1 MKKSLLFLIVLFSVI
16 TANAQSYMGYIPDN
30 YAGVQGVLFN
40 PASIVDSRLKTD
52 INLFSTSTS
61 LNNDFYGLRLL
72 DLSKKNF
79 DADKNGIKTP
89 LKNNGGI
96 LFADVMGPS
105 FMFNIA
111 PKHAIAIFSRARA
124 VANVNSINGDLYDKL
139 KDGLDDA
146 STFSNLKVGSPN
158 MVGHSWAEVG
168 ASYAAVLWQSKQ
180 HFLKGGL
187 TAKYLIGGVNSY
199 AKGSDVTSEFIQ
211 TNNAATSLLKTTGTL
226 TIGSSQDFITGKDEV
241 KFDPNAKG
249 YGADFGFIYEW
260 RPNYESYD
268 LNKAKAVDNNFKSV
282 NKYKVRFGLSITD
295 IGYIN
300 YNNSKIDSY
309 NINGTVSQRDIDKA
323 DNLGDFLK
331 LHYGTPTTVRK
342 TVKANLPTV
351 MHLDLDWNVHNK
363 FYLNLNG
370 NLSLVDKS
378 ALGKTSTANTVILTP
393 RYETRWFTFSVPINY
408 MEYSGLQVGTGL
420 RFGPLFVGSSSL
432 ITNLT
437 SKESKAADVYFGF
450 KIPVY
455 QKKFKDRDG
464 DGVIDKVDGCKKVA
478 GPAENKGCPWPDTD
492 GDLVFDKDDACPK
505 VAGPVENKGCPWTD
519 SDGDTLLDNVD
530 ACPKIA
536 GPVENKGCPWPDTDG
551 DGVLDKDDKCPTEKG
566 LVSNGG
572 CPELDTDGDGVLDKE
587 DKCPTEKGLAS
598 NAGCPELDADK
609 DGVLDKVDECPT
621 VAGPASNKG
630 CPEVTKEVLKELKVQ
645 ARAVFFVTGKAVLQ
659 TADKGQTDERLG
671 AIKEILKNYPNAKFS
686 IEGHTDNVGNA
697 KANQKLSEARAKVVM
712 KALITKGVNPEN
724 LTYKGF
730 GATKPVASNKTASG
744 RAENR
749 RTEVIHVGTI
759 YEGKL

>member
-1 MKKSLLFLIVLFSVI
+1 MKKSLLFIIVLFSVI
-16 TANAQSYMGYIPDN
+16 ATNANAQSYMGFIPDN

-40 PASIVDSRLKTD
+40 PASIVDSRFKTD
-52 INLFSTSTS
+52 INLFSSSTAVGNDMYGVGLLDVYKDNYIFEKQAKTTPS
-61 LNNDFYGLRLL
+61 LNNNAIVNVDF
-72 DLSKKNF
+72 
-79 DADKNGIKTP
+79 
-89 LKNNGGI
+89 
-96 LFADVMGPS
+96 MGPS

-111 PKHAIAIFSRARA
+111 PKHAIAIFTRARA
-124 VANVNSINGDLYDKL
+124 VANINSINGDLYNKL

-146 STFSNLKVGSPN
+146 ASFSNLKVGSPN
-158 MVGHSWAEVG
+158 MAGHSWGEVG

-180 HFLKGGL
+180 HFLKAGV

-199 AKGSDVTSEFIQ
+199 AKGDNVTSSYSQ
-211 TNNAATSLLKTTGTL
+211 ANNPSLSKLTTTGSL
-226 TIGSSQDFITGKDEV
+226 TIGSSQDFITGNEDY
-241 KFDPNAKG
+241 KFDPNSKG
-249 YGADFGFIYEW
+249 YGADLGLIYEW
-260 RPNYESYD
+260 RPDYESYD
-268 LNKAKAVDNNFKSV
+268 LNNAKAVDNNFKNL
-282 NKYKVRFGLSITD
+282 NKYKLRLGLSVTD

-300 YNNSKIDSY
+300 YNNSKIDTY
-309 NINGTVSQRDIDKA
+309 TINGVVSQKDIDDA
-323 DNLGDFLK
+323 GNLEDFLT

-351 MHLDLDWNVHNK
+351 MHLDADWNMYKK

-378 ALGKTSTANTVILTP
+378 ALGRTSSANTVILTP
-393 RYETRWFTFSVPINY
+393 RYETRWFTFSLPINY
-408 MEYSGLQVGTGL
+408 MEYSGVQVGSGL
-420 RFGPLFVGSSSL
+420 RFGPMFIGSSSL
-432 ITNLT
+432 VTNLLSKQ
-437 SKESKAADVYFGF
+437 SKEVDFYLGF

-478 GPAENKGCPWPDTD
+478 GSAENKGCPWPDTD
-492 GDLVFDKDDACPK
+492 GDLVFDKDDACVN
-505 VAGPVENKGCPWTD
+505 VAGPVENKGCPWKD

-530 ACPKIA
+530 ACPSVA

-551 DGVLDKDDKCPTEKG
+551 DA
-566 LVSNGG
+566 
-572 CPELDTDGDGVLDKE
+572 VLDKE
-587 DKCPTEKGLAS
+587 DKCPNEKGLVA
-598 NAGCPELDADK
+598 NAGCPELDTDK

-621 VAGPASNKG
+621 VAGPVSNKG
-630 CPEVTKEVLKELKVQ
+630 CPEVIKEVTREVTKEVLKELKVQ

-659 TADKGQTDERLG
+659 SADKGQTDGRLD
-671 AIKEILKNYPNAKFS
+671 AIKEILKNYPNAKFA
-686 IEGHTDNVGNA
+686 IEGHTDSVGNA
-697 KANQKLSEARAKVVM
+697 KTNKKLSEARAKVVM
-712 KALITKGVNPEN
+712 DALIAKGVNPEN

-730 GATKPVASNKTASG
+730 GASKPVASNKTAKG

>member
-40 PASIVDSRLKTD
+40 PASIVDSRFKTD
-52 INLFSTSTS
+52 INIFSTSSS
-61 LNNDFYGLRLL
+61 LNNDFYGLSLF
-72 DLSKKNF
+72 DLSKSKY
-79 DADKNGIKTP
+79 DANKDGVRTP
-89 LKNNGGI
+89 SKNNGAI
-96 LFADVMGPS
+96 VYSDVMGPS

-111 PKHAIAIFSRARA
+111 PKHAIAIFTRARA
-124 VANVNSINGDLYDKL
+124 VVNANNVNGLLYDQL

-146 STFSNLKVGSPN
+146 SNFNINVGSPN
-158 MVGHSWAEVG
+158 MVGHTWGEVG

-187 TAKYLIGGVNSY
+187 TAKYLVGGVNSY
-199 AKGSDVTSEFIQ
+199 AKGDNVTSAFNQ
-211 TNNAATSLLKTTGTL
+211 TNNPLTSTLKTTGTL
-226 TIGSSQDFITGKDEV
+226 TVGSSQDFITGDEDV
-241 KFDPNAKG
+241 KFDPNSKG
-249 YGADFGFIYEW
+249 YGADLGFIYEW
-260 RPNYESYD
+260 RPDYESYD
-268 LNKAKAVDNNFKSV
+268 LNNAKPADNNFKNL
-282 NKYKVRFGLSITD
+282 NKYKLRFGLSITD
-295 IGYIN
+295 IGSIKYK
-300 YNNSKIDSY
+300 NSKIDSY
-309 NINGTVSQRDIDKA
+309 NINGTVSQKDIDDA
-323 DNLGDFLK
+323 DNLGDFLDA
-331 LHYGTPTTVRK
+331 HYIKSMTTYK
-342 TVKANLPTV
+342 TVNANLPTV
-351 MHLDLDWNVHNK
+351 MHLDADWNVHNK

-378 ALGKTSTANTVILTP
+378 ALGKTSSANTVILTP
-393 RYETRWFTFSVPINY
+393 RYETRWFTFSLPINY
-408 MEYSGLQVGTGL
+408 MEYSGMQVGTGL
-420 RFGPLFVGSSSL
+420 RFGPMFIGSSSL
-432 ITNLT
+432 ITNWL
-437 SKESKAADVYFGF
+437 SKDSKAADVYFGF

-464 DGVIDKVDGCKKVA
+464 DGVIDKVDACKKVV

-492 GDLVFDKDDACPK
+492 GDLVFDKDDACPS
-505 VAGPVENKGCPWTD
+505 VAGPVENKGCPWKD

-530 ACPKIA
+530 ACPSVA

-551 DGVLDKDDKCPTEKG
+551 DGVLDKDDKCP
-566 LVSNGG
+566 S
-572 CPELDTDGDGVLDKE
+572 
-587 DKCPTEKGLAS
+587 EKGLAS
-598 NAGCPELDADK
+598 NGGCPELDADK
-609 DGVLDKVDECPT
+609 DGVLDKEDECPT

-659 TADKGQTDERLG
+659 TADKGQTDGRLD
-671 AIKEILKNYPNAKFS
+671 AIKEIIKNYPNAKFS
-686 IEGHTDNVGNA
+686 IEGHTDSVGNA

-712 KALITKGVNPEN
+712 DALIAKGVNPEN
-724 LTYKGF
+724 LTYVGY
-730 GATKPVASNKTASG
+730 GATKPVASNKTAKG

>member
-1 MKKSLLFLIVLFSVI
+1 MKKSLLFLIVLFSAI

-40 PASIVDSRLKTD
+40 PASIVDSRFKTD
-52 INLFSTSTS
+52 INIFSTSSS
-61 LNNDFYGLRLL
+61 LNNDFYGLSLF
-72 DLSKKNF
+72 DLSKESYDVERDGKR
-79 DADKNGIKTP
+79 TP

-96 LFADVMGPS
+96 VYSDVMGPS

-111 PKHAIAIFSRARA
+111 PKHSIAIFTRARA
-124 VANVNSINGDLYDKL
+124 VVNATDINGLLYDQL

-146 STFSNLKVGSPN
+146 SDFNINVGSPN
-158 MVGHSWAEVG
+158 TAGHTWGEVG

-187 TAKYLIGGVNSY
+187 TAKYLVGGVNTY
-199 AKGSDVTSEFIQ
+199 AKGDNVTSEFNQ
-211 TNNAATSLLKTTGTL
+211 TSNPSTSTLETTGTL
-226 TIGSSQDFITGKDEV
+226 TIGSSQDFITGDEDV
-241 KFDPNAKG
+241 KFDPNSKG
-249 YGADFGFIYEW
+249 YGADFGLIYEW
-260 RPNYESYD
+260 RPDYESYD
-268 LNKAKAVDNNFKSV
+268 LNNATAVDNNFKDL
-282 NKYKVRFGLSITD
+282 NKYKLRFGLSITD
-295 IGYIN
+295 IGSITYK
-300 YNNSKIDSY
+300 NSKEEIY
-309 NINGTVSQRDIDKA
+309 NLNKVVSQADLDAADDIDELL
-323 DNLGDFLK
+323 DL
-331 LHYGTPTTVRK
+331 YTVTSTTFK
-342 TVKANLPTV
+342 NVKANLPTV
-351 MHLDLDWNVHNK
+351 LHLDADWNMYKK

-378 ALGKTSTANTVILTP
+378 ALGKTSSANTVILTP
-393 RYETRWFTFSVPINY
+393 RYETRWFTFSLPINY
-408 MEYSGLQVGTGL
+408 MEYSGMQVGTGL
-420 RFGPLFVGSSSL
+420 RFGPMFIGSSSV
-432 ITNLT
+432 ITNLL

-464 DGVIDKVDGCKKVA
+464 DGVIDKVDACKKVV
-478 GPAENKGCPWPDTD
+478 GPAENNGCPWPDTD
-492 GDLVFDKDDACPK
+492 GDTVVDKDDKCPS
-505 VAGPVENKGCPWTD
+505 VSGPVENKGCPWGD
-519 SDGDTLLDNVD
+519 EDKDTLLDNVD
-530 ACPKIA
+530 ACPSVA

-551 DGVLDKDDKCPTEKG
+551 DSVLDKDDKCPNEKG
-566 LVSNGG
+566 LV
-572 CPELDTDGDGVLDKE
+572 
-587 DKCPTEKGLAS
+587 A
-598 NAGCPELDADK
+598 NAGCPEKDADN
-609 DGVLDKVDECPT
+609 DGVIDKEDECPT

-630 CPEVTKEVLKELKVQ
+630 CPEVTKEVLTELKVQ

-659 TADKGQTDERLG
+659 TADKGQTDGRLD

-686 IEGHTDNVGNA
+686 IEGHTDSVGNA

-712 KALITKGVNPEN
+712 DALVAKGVNPEN

-730 GATKPVASNKTASG
+730 GATKPVASNKTAKG